1 MELATSIDRYLCPTA
16 AFLDKAGCDFFR
28 TSQAEYEELQDSNNS
43 TFLWS
48 LSIHNPK
55 NRLGSLEVTKSARW
69 RIDGC
74 ASQGRRFFALPIF
87 MLPDLPLRRIDVF
100 VPCQSLQAAP
110 LRRSL
115 QSSEAFNTSSTFVKH
130 LAISRYI
137 ARALENWSANQA
149 YFREIF
155 LAMPFGSSIIIEAIV
170 PDVREAK
177 LRFVPNTAYKARLL
191 AQETLQQM
199 WQLPP
204 TLWPSILEVNLI
216 QHKAQLHD
224 SVSVVAVPHLYG
236 SREFIFKSSPRRPKY
251 VYHELKL
258 LLMMNPHPNVISKPL
273 HLVAERDEK
282 SGTMYILGFI
292 LNYHTSGTLKEAL
305 DSWCVQ
311 GKQCLIL
318 QYHWARQTIQT
329 LQAIMAGPARFFS
342 ELKPDNL
349 IVSQPG
355 NDIVFID
362 FEQAG
367 NWDTFSA
374 PEILYV
380 EQLTKLATSSLVPPK
395 IRLRYKTLLQA
406 LAIES
411 PASEEVY
418 SNPPQGY
425 YSAWVNLLP
434 REQEAAMVY
443 ALGKLLWC
451 IFEGCSH
458 TKNSLEENYHVGV
471 AVEFPAFRNTPPG
484 IRQLIKSCTSGSPD
498 WNAPDDI
505 RIIRKGPKIFPL
517 MQGSAMGGSACSP
530 AEIMDAAKALWSK
543 RVHELETYI
552 EAKIRW
558 VEGSAS
564 TEDKML
570 LGFPQRPR
578 LTDVLA
584 TIVKEEVRQSDN

>member
-1 MELATSIDRYLCPTA
+1 
-16 AFLDKAGCDFFR
+16 
-28 TSQAEYEELQDSNNS
+28 
-43 TFLWS
+43 
-48 LSIHNPK
+48 
-55 NRLGSLEVTKSARW
+55 
-69 RIDGC
+69 
-74 ASQGRRFFALPIF
+74 
-87 MLPDLPLRRIDVF
+87 
-100 VPCQSLQAAP
+100 
-110 LRRSL
+110 
-115 QSSEAFNTSSTFVKH
+115 
-130 LAISRYI
+130 
-137 ARALENWSANQA
+137 
-149 YFREIF
+149 
-155 LAMPFGSSIIIEAIV
+155 
-170 PDVREAK
+170 
-177 LRFVPNTAYKARLL
+177 
-191 AQETLQQM
+191 M

-204 TLWPSILEVNLI
+204 TLWPSILEVNVL

-236 SREFIFKSSPRRPKY
+236 SREFIFKSSLRRPKY

-258 LLMMNPHPNVISKPL
+258 LLTMDAHPNVISKPL

-311 GKQCLIL
+311 GKQCLTL
-318 QYHWARQTIQT
+318 QYHWARQIIET
-329 LQAIMAGPARFFS
+329 LQAIMTGPARFFS
-342 ELKPDNL
+342 EIKPDNL

-374 PEILYV
+374 PEILYI
-380 EQLTKLATSSLVPPK
+380 EQLTKLASSSLVPPK
-395 IRLRYKTLLQA
+395 MRLRYKTLLQA
-406 LAIES
+406 LATES
-411 PASEEVY
+411 VASEEVY
-418 SNPPQGY
+418 SNPPHGY
-425 YSAWVNLLP
+425 YSAWIGLLP
-434 REQEAAMVY
+434 WEQEAAMVY

-458 TKNSLEENYHVGV
+458 TKNSTGENYHVSV
-471 AVEFPAFRNTPPG
+471 VVEFPEFRNTPPG

-498 WNAPDDI
+498 WNTADDI
-505 RIIRKGPKIFPL
+505 RIIRKGPKIFL
-517 MQGSAMGGSACSP
+517 LTQGSAMGGSANSP
-530 AEIMDAAKALWSK
+530 AEVMDAAKALWSQW
-543 RVHELETYI
+543 VYDLEIYI

-570 LGFPQRPR
+570 LGFPKRPR

-584 TIVKEEVRQSDN
+584 TIVKEEAWHSDG